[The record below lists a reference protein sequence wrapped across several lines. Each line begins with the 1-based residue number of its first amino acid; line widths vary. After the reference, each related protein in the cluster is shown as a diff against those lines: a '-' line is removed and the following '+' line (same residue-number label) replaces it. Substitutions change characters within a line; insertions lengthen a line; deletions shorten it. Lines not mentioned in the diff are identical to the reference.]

1 MCVVGTRDNVR
12 LKALILENVLRTGL
26 MGVKSL
32 GTFLETLEGQ
42 VLHVWGS
49 GRQNP
54 EKFGSQK
61 ISFFFE
67 AQNDSNFFFVSKLS

>member
-1 MCVVGTRDNVR
+1 MR
-12 LKALILENVLRTGL
+12 LKALILENVLHTHI

-32 GTFLETLEGQ
+32 ENVLEALEGQ
-42 VLHVWGS
+42 VLHVLRS

-61 ISFFFE
+61 FSKKCFFE
-67 AQNDSNFFFVSKLS
+67 GQNDSKKVFF